1 MPRRTTTAGIALQDL
16 KRPAEALA
24 SYDKAI
30 ALKPDFA
37 EAYNNRGNALRDL
50 KRPEEA
56 LASYD
61 KAIALKPDYARRT
74 TTAATR
80 CAT

>member
-1 MPRRTTTAGIALQDL
+1 MALRDL

-37 EAYNNRGNALRDL
+37 ATHYNRGNALMEI
-50 KRPEEA
+50 KRLDQA
-56 LASYD
+56 VASYD
-61 KAIALKPDYARRT
+61 KAIALEPD
-74 TTAATR
+74 
-80 CAT
+80 